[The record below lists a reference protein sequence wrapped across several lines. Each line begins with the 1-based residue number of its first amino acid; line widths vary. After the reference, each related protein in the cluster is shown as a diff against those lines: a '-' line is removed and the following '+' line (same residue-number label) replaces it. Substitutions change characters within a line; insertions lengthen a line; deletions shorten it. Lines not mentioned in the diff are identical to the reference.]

1 MVVRL
6 AFAIMTEV
14 KADILVIDEA
24 LAVGDAIF
32 TKKCMRYIKK
42 FKKKGTILFV
52 SHDTS
57 AVLSLCDRAILLE
70 EGIKKADGK
79 TKEIIDMYIEKL
91 HDKMKNTKGRQ
102 GNKIK
107 ERKESKVY
115 NYDDGNTDR
124 DKWKDYRGELLDSI
138 KERKYI
144 EIMKNFDGND
154 CKISENKKAII
165 DSVTIENVNDAN
177 KYKCVR
183 SIKGGEIVKLSI
195 TGKIMSEID
204 NIIMG
209 FILKNDKGLTLL
221 GDNSYNAFTYDGRI
235 TARKDEILTCDFIFT
250 IPLLP
255 SGEYTIT
262 ASIADGSP
270 ENHEILDWKN
280 DALVL
285 QSQCNS
291 IAAGLAGVPMHNIRI
306 TRNNEEDE

>member
-1 MVVRL
+1 MERL
-6 AFAIMTEV
+6 
-14 KADILVIDEA
+14 
-24 LAVGDAIF
+24 
-32 TKKCMRYIKK
+32 
-42 FKKKGTILFV
+42 
-52 SHDTS
+52 
-57 AVLSLCDRAILLE
+57 
-70 EGIKKADGK
+70 
-79 TKEIIDMYIEKL
+79 
-91 HDKMKNTKGRQ
+91 Q
-102 GNKIK
+102 
-107 ERKESKVY
+107 
-115 NYDDGNTDR
+115 
-124 DKWKDYRGELLDSI
+124 GELLDSI